1 MGHSSRAAFA
11 ATSSSPQFRRS
22 PVRNQ
27 LPVAGITSMGPK
39 RSKGQTHASH
49 PTSKAVSRRIH
60 LNASDGRRRCRLDY
74 ADADHAIA
82 DGCCP
87 TCHAVP
93 FRVQGT
99 GRRIAADDRAYEAG
113 AVCLACAQIVG
124 TLRVEVNTLFGL
136 REDEAVFRSGVKIY

>member
-1 MGHSSRAAFA
+1 
-11 ATSSSPQFRRS
+11 
-22 PVRNQ
+22 
-27 LPVAGITSMGPK
+27 
-39 RSKGQTHASH
+39 
-49 PTSKAVSRRIH
+49 VSRRIY
-60 LNASDGRRRCRLDY
+60 LVASEGRRRCRVDS

-99 GRRIAADDRAYEAG
+99 GRRIAADDRAYEAD
-113 AVCLACAQIVG
+113 AVCLACTQIVG